1 MRPAEEGGPTDGAN
15 ADGGTAD
22 HGSADSGRAPTAGR
36 FADLSESHRAAVE
49 AGFDESPA
57 AAPAVSLVV
66 VTYRTDRDAFESV
79 LSALRSQTDDD
90 FELVVVDNGVEW
102 DLGARLREVEG
113 GAVYAELSRN
123 CGVTLARNLGA
134 RLGDADLLLF
144 LDDDAVPAPD
154 FVAAHRR
161 AHAAVDVVA
170 VRGRVVPQ
178 SRTFYNSLQRWYD
191 LGDRPRPFLLNIEG
205 NTSVA
210 RDAYRS
216 VSGFDEKLGG
226 RAGHEGIDLTY
237 RLVRAGYGRESI
249 VYSPD
254 PVVYHDYATSLLG
267 YLEKR
272 VVGRR
277 HRKRL
282 AARRPE
288 LFEFASAYSP
298 PDDGGFEQSP
308 AERFTHL
315 ALDAATRLGSAAV
328 GLMQALR
335 TRF

>member
-1 MRPAEEGGPTDGAN
+1 MRPAEDDEPTTDAKTQPEAGDDGPAN
-15 ADGGTAD
+15 AGETPAN
-22 HGSADSGRAPTAGR
+22 GR
-36 FADLSESHRAAVE
+36 FADLPERYRAVVE
-49 AGFDESPA
+49 TFFDESQVAEPA
-57 AAPAVSLVV
+57 ASLVV
-66 VTYRTDRDAFESV
+66 VTYQTDRDAFESV

-102 DLGARLREVEG
+102 NLAARLREVDG
-113 GAVYAELSRN
+113 GAVYAELVRN

-134 RLGDADLLLF
+134 RLGDADFLLF
-144 LDDDAVPAPD
+144 LDDDAVPASD
-154 FVAAHRR
+154 FVAAHRC
-161 AHAAVDVVA
+161 AHAAEDIVA

-205 NTSVA
+205 NTSID

-216 VSGFDEKLGG
+216 VSGFDEELGG

-237 RLVRAGYGRESI
+237 RLMRAGYDRESV
-249 VYSPD
+249 VYRPE
-254 PVVYHDYATSLLG
+254 PVVYHDYATSLLS

-272 VVGRR
+272 IVSRC

-282 AARRPE
+282 SMRRPE
-288 LFEFASAYSP
+288 LFEFAGAYSP
-298 PDDGGFEQSP
+298 PDDGAFEQSP

-315 ALDAATRLGSAAV
+315 ALDAVTRLGSAAV
-328 GLMQALR
+328 RLKRALR
-335 TRF
+335 PR

>member
-1 MRPAEEGGPTDGAN
+1 MRPERAEPPVDTDDGR
-15 ADGGTAD
+15 ADGGRTAGGTPTAD
-22 HGSADSGRAPTAGR
+22 R
-36 FADLSESHRAAVE
+36 FADLDDPYRTAVRT
-49 AGFDESPA
+49 GFDGSRAVDPS
-57 AAPAVSLVV
+57 VSLVV

-102 DLGARLREVEG
+102 DLGARLREVRG
-113 GAVYAELSRN
+113 GAAYAKLRRN
-123 CGVTLARNLGA
+123 YGVTFARNLGA

-161 AHAAVDVVA
+161 AYTDADVVA
-170 VRGRVVPQ
+170 VRGRIVPK

-205 NTSVA
+205 NTSVD

-216 VSGFDEKLGG
+216 VSGFDEELGG

-237 RLVRAGYGRESI
+237 RLVRAGYDRERI
-249 VYSPD
+249 VYRPE
-254 PVVYHDYATSLLG
+254 PVVSHDYATSLLG

-272 VVGRR
+272 VVSRR

-288 LFEFASAYSP
+288 LFEFAGAYSP
-298 PDDGGFEQSP
+298 PDDGAFEQSP

-315 ALDAATRLGSAAV
+315 ALDAVTRLGSAAL
-328 GLMQALR
+328 GLNRALR
-335 TRF
+335 TLRSRL